1 MSGPFTREEI
11 RKMRPLE
18 RRALL
23 EQLGRM
29 VSAGELS
36 LGDAARVLRSAVLGM
51 DRAKFARAVK
61 VSQRA
66 IAKLEDDAD
75 ANPTLETLQRVFAP
89 FGAAIGLVFPR
100 MVEPPPLD
108 EAGTR
113 LRASLLASLEK
124 ARRKRRTSSDD

>member
-1 MSGPFTREEI
+1 
-11 RKMRPLE
+11 MRPLE

-29 VSAGELS
+29 VTAGELS
-36 LGDAARVLRSAVLGM
+36 LGDAARLLRSAVLGM
-51 DRAKFARAVK
+51 DRATFARAVK

-66 IAKLEDDAD
+66 IAKLEDDAE

-89 FGAAIGLVFPR
+89 FGATIGLVFPR
-100 MVEPPPLD
+100 MEEPPPLD

-124 ARRKRRTSSDD
+124 ARRKRRASTDD